1 MIFRHSVIFPERK
14 EEIKDL
20 IFTYLDGLMAEVFP
34 HYYCLFISISAIFR
48 VKREFKVGTKVLT
61 LGPSLFHNNLSPSKF
76 SMFLFAKVLPLMR
89 ILAMLDH
96 TLRSKCPKTFR
107 KGKFRGC

>member
-1 MIFRHSVIFPERK
+1 MTFRHSLIFPERK

-20 IFTYLDGLMAEVFP
+20 IFTYLDSLMAEVFP

-76 SMFLFAKVLPLMR
+76 SMFLFAKVL
-89 ILAMLDH
+89 IKVLAKVL
-96 TLRSKCPKTFR
+96 TLRSKGPKTFR